1 MNDDSWRLHIGA
13 NVDLSFKN
21 GKSFYVSPDID
32 LAYIFSDSYVL
43 YARATGGRLL
53 NDFRRLEQINPYAC
67 FSHPITD
74 TYEQVN
80 ARIGFKAS
88 PVNGLWFDLFGGYQ
102 NLKNDLYPYMSDIT
116 GGQGGVFTDYG
127 QTDSYNFHAEHK
139 SVMLIRI
146 CSLSLPMLLIIIGMP
161 TILTSI
167 RKQSIITTPY

>member
-1 MNDDSWRLHIGA
+1 MINEEQLISIAVEMDNLLYDPRQMGSYKETLFHNRTTVNLNPYYELNDDSWRLHIGA

-102 NLKNDLYPYMSDIT
+102 NLCLLYTSDAA
-116 GGQGGVFTDYG
+116 D
-127 QTDSYNFHAEHK
+127 D
-139 SVMLIRI
+139 
-146 CSLSLPMLLIIIGMP
+146 
-161 TILTSI
+161 
-167 RKQSIITTPY
+167 